1 MAVTMDHPRAAFIF
15 GILGNV
21 ISLAA
26 FLTPVVTFKRI
37 WKRKSTEGFQ
47 SLPYVVALF
56 SCILWLYYA
65 TLKTNVFLLVT
76 INSVGCAIEI
86 IYILIYIKYADKR
99 ARNFCIAQSVVMN
112 VACLP
117 TIILPTYFMLH
128 GLVRV
133 KVVGVICVV
142 ISTCVFVAPL
152 SILVKVI
159 RTKSVEFMPIHL
171 STILTVSAI
180 MWFCYGIFVKDI
192 WITIPNV
199 VGFTLGLI
207 QMVVYFIYRGRGERP
222 LGTN

>member
-1 MAVTMDHPRAAFIF
+1 
-15 GILGNV
+15 NV

-99 ARNFCIAQSVVMN
+99 AR
-112 VACLP
+112 
-117 TIILPTYFMLH
+117 
-128 GLVRV
+128 
-133 KVVGVICVV
+133 
-142 ISTCVFVAPL
+142 
-152 SILVKVI
+152 
-159 RTKSVEFMPIHL
+159 
-171 STILTVSAI
+171 
-180 MWFCYGIFVKDI
+180 
-192 WITIPNV
+192 
-199 VGFTLGLI
+199 
-207 QMVVYFIYRGRGERP
+207 
-222 LGTN
+222 